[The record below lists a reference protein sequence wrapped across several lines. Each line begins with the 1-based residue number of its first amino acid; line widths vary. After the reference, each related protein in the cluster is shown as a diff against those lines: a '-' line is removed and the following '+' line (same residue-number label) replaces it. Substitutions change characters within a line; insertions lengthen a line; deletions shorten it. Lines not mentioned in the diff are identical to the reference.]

1 MRLFSPRSLKG
12 FSSNANGFN
21 VKQLYFILLIFLST
35 VLQAR
40 TFYVVPGTDG
50 DGSSW
55 SQACNLATA
64 CQMAS
69 AGDDV
74 WVAKGIH
81 ALPSS
86 DREAAFRPANGVRL
100 YGGFAGYETNLQERQ
115 VQNNITVL
123 SGDIGQVGKADDNA
137 YTILFIQNGEGV
149 VIDGFTF
156 TGGMARDYVET
167 LQPSTCGAAIYI
179 NGGSPQIAN
188 CIFVQNFARNG
199 GAVYIN
205 GQMGIASPLF
215 NNCVFRE
222 NKASF
227 NGGAVYNNG
236 KDGKASPIF
245 QACTFEEN
253 KSDYGA
259 CIFNDGSNGECAP
272 LLLNCKMSNN
282 FSLSTGAVVYSLI
295 NGNGKASPILE
306 NCHISGNDSVLGDDI
321 ASNRNIVFL
330 DQAVSPTGAT
340 RTPASN

>member
-1 MRLFSPRSLKG
+1 MPG
-12 FSSNANGFN
+12 ANG
-21 VKQLYFILLIFLST
+21 
-35 VLQAR
+35 
-40 TFYVVPGTDG
+40 DG
-50 DGSSW
+50 GSWAS
-55 SQACNLATA
+55 ACSLEIA
-64 CQMAS
+64 CQSAS
-69 AGDDV
+69 AGDEI
-74 WVAKGIH
+74 WVAKGTH
-81 ALPSS
+81 KVSDS
-86 DREAAFRPANGVRL
+86 DRDASFRPTSGVRL
-100 YGGFAGYETNLQERQ
+100 YGGFAGHETRLQDRQ
-115 VQNNITVL
+115 IQNNITVL
-123 SGDIGQVGKADDNA
+123 SGDIGQAEQADDNA

-149 VIDGFTF
+149 VVDGFTF
-156 TGGMARDYVET
+156 TGGMARDYVEN
-167 LQPSTCGAAIYI
+167 LQPSTCGAAIFI
-179 NGGSPQIAN
+179 QGGSPQIAN

-205 GQMGIASPLF
+205 GQFGAVSPLF

-272 LLLNCKMSNN
+272 LLLNCSMSNN

-295 NGNGKASPILE
+295 KGNGKASPILE

-321 ASNRNIVFL
+321 ASNRNIAFL
-330 DQAVSPTGAT
+330 DQAVSPTGGI
-340 RTPASN
+340 RTPSSN